1 MTAAPRLVARI
12 RRTMRTKT
20 NPAFYAD
27 ELRLRLADEPE
38 RLERALTDP
47 DSTDLLTW
55 NIFSSLDT
63 HRDPDYLAHRLQ
75 PFASELRAPLRL
87 SLWTGRHREPLL
99 RPGSAYVAQ
108 VRRRAQAA
116 GGGPGATTELE
127 APVEVPVVI
136 ESPDVLVL
144 VDAWTA
150 GRQGTGGRDRIAEL
164 VEVGLDQA
172 RRLSK
177 TLTVAVIYASGT
189 PLAGELSTRIN
200 ALRDPAA
207 LAAAL
212 PHRDRVPPVAL
223 REVPWQQLLRAWEQ
237 ELRYLDTGGQ
247 PVRPFLDHLR
257 ARGLR

>member
-1 MTAAPRLVARI
+1 MK
-12 RRTMRTKT
+12 TKT

-27 ELRLRLADEPE
+27 ELRLLLADEPE

-55 NIFSSLDT
+55 NVFSSLDT
-63 HRDPDYLAHRLQ
+63 HRDPGYLAYRLQ
-75 PFASELRAPLRL
+75 MFGGAELRAPVRL

-116 GGGPGATTELE
+116 GGGAGASAELE
-127 APVEVPVVI
+127 AAVEVPVRV
-136 ESPDVLVL
+136 ESADVLVL
-144 VDAWTA
+144 ADVWTS
-150 GRQGTGGRDRIAEL
+150 GHQGAGGRDRIVEL

-177 TLTVAVIYASGT
+177 TLTVAVVYASGT
-189 PLAGELSTRIN
+189 PLGGELSARIN
-200 ALRDPAA
+200 ALRDPSA

-212 PHRDRVPPVAL
+212 PHRDRVPTVVL

-237 ELRYLDTGGQ
+237 ELPYLDTGGQ
-247 PVRPFLDHLR
+247 PVRAFLEHVR